1 MYEKTIAMKF
11 NQYLWNL
18 YKNSPEG
25 KSAISAFSDRKE
37 WIEEV
42 RLFEKYNPK
51 IKDAF
56 NVEVI
61 CSILEDFWCYKVS
74 EYEGTELKSLDDAG
88 KLYEEIISTGLII
101 ETEEILNIGD
111 FDRMLE
117 FVPFLSMELNYLY
130 GEYFFPYLYINELF
144 HLEKLADYFEIEL
157 PSIPKKPDYKAR
169 CMYYWELCKVFYQFR
184 TENGLSPDELSAFM
198 YDYVPNL
205 LTKEDNTEMPK
216 PSAAWF
222 IGGLIEGYG
231 KEWTIGFWQ
240 TNKETKKGDIL
251 IHYETFPVSAIT
263 CLWRAQTDG
272 IVDPFF
278 HYYSNTYIGGRI
290 EIPHITLN
298 ELKADEYFSDH
309 PLVRKNFQGVNG
321 WPVTGKDYAELLRV
335 IDAKGFDISVIP
347 QIYAPS
353 LPEGIVIKE
362 EKDVEKKLLEP
373 LLNEMGWYEYRDY
386 VRQLPIH
393 AGRGHRIFPD
403 YALHYDNKPEEEKA
417 KVLIE
422 AKCYMKSNQEIE
434 AAFLQAFSY
443 AKLLLSSIIVLCD
456 KECILVYDNKNGFSR
471 NRYKKYYWEDMR
483 NPDLYNEL
491 KNNLKR

>member
-1 MYEKTIAMKF
+1 MKF

-18 YKNSPEG
+18 YKNSPDG

-37 WIEEV
+37 WIEEE

-51 IKDAF
+51 IKDGF
-56 NVEVI
+56 NSEMI
-61 CSILEDFWCYKVS
+61 CGILEDFWCYKVS
-74 EYEGTELKSLDDAG
+74 EYEGTILKSLDDAG

-101 ETEEILNIGD
+101 ETEEVLRIGD
-111 FDRMLE
+111 FDQMLGYI
-117 FVPFLSMELNYLY
+117 PLLSMELNYMF

-157 PSIPKKPDYKAR
+157 PPIPKKADYKAR
-169 CMYYWELCKVFYQFR
+169 CMYYWELCKVFYRFR

-198 YDYVPNL
+198 YDYAPNVL
-205 LTKEDNTEMPK
+205 GTEEKGKMPQ

-231 KEWTIGFWQ
+231 THWTTGFWQ
-240 TNKETKKGDIL
+240 TNMDTKRGDIL
-251 IHYETFPVSAIT
+251 VHYETSPVSAIT
-263 CLWRAQTDG
+263 CLWIAQTDG
-272 IVDPFF
+272 VVDPFF
-278 HYYSNTYIGGRI
+278 HYYSNTYIGDRI
-290 EIPHITLN
+290 AIPKISLKD
-298 ELKADEYFSDH
+298 LKADGYFSNH
-309 PLVRKNFQGVNG
+309 PLVRKNLQGVNG
-321 WPVTGKDYAELLRV
+321 WPVSGKDYSELLRMLA
-335 IDAKGFDISVIP
+335 AKGFDTSALP
-347 QIYAPS
+347 QIYTPS
-353 LPEGIVIKE
+353 LPEGVTVNNE
-362 EKDVEKKLLEP
+362 RDVEVNLLEP
-373 LLNEMGWYEYRDY
+373 LLNSMGWYEHKDY

-422 AKCYMKSNQEIE
+422 AKYHMKNNQEIE

-443 AKLLLSSIIVLCD
+443 AKLLLSSVIILCD
-456 KECILVYDNKNGFSR
+456 KECILVYESKKGFSR
-471 NRYKKYYWEDMR
+471 SRYKKYYWEDMR

-491 KNNLKR
+491 KNKLTI

>member
-1 MYEKTIAMKF
+1 MKF
-11 NQYLWNL
+11 NQYLWKL
-18 YKNSPEG
+18 YKDSPEG
-25 KSAISAFSDRKE
+25 KSAISAFLERKE
-37 WIEEV
+37 WIEEQQ
-42 RLFEKYNPK
+42 LFEKYNPT
-51 IKDAF
+51 IKVSF
-56 NVEVI
+56 NAEMI
-61 CSILEDFWCYKVS
+61 CGILEDFWCYKVS
-74 EYEGTELKSLDDAG
+74 EYEGAELRSLDNAG

-101 ETEEILNIGD
+101 ESEEVLKIGD

-117 FVPFLSMELNYLY
+117 YIPFLSMELNYSF
-130 GEYFFPYLYINELF
+130 GEYFFPYIYIDEFYQLT
-144 HLEKLADYFEIEL
+144 KLADYFEIEL
-157 PSIPKKPDYKAR
+157 PPIPKKSDYKAR
-169 CMYYWELCKVFYQFR
+169 CMYYWELCKVFFRFR
-184 TENGLSPDELSAFM
+184 TENGLSPDEFSAFM
-198 YDYVPNL
+198 YDYAPNIL
-205 LTKEDNTEMPK
+205 GTEEKSKMPK

-231 KEWTIGFWQ
+231 THWTTGFWQ
-240 TNKETKKGDIL
+240 SNKDTKKGDIL
-251 IHYETFPVSAIT
+251 IHYETPPVSAIT

-290 EIPHITLN
+290 EIPHITLK

-393 AGRGHRIFPD
+393 AGREHRIFPD

-422 AKCYMKSNQEIE
+422 AKCYMKNNQEVE

-443 AKLLLSSIIVLCD
+443 AKLLLSSVIVLCD
-456 KECILVYDNKNGFSR
+456 KECILVYENKDGFSR
-471 NRYKKYYWEDMR
+471 SHYKKYYWEDMK
-483 NPDLYNEL
+483 NSDLYNEL
-491 KNNLKR
+491 RNILNI

>member
-1 MYEKTIAMKF
+1 MKF
-11 NQYLWNL
+11 NQYIWNL

-25 KSAISAFSDRKE
+25 KSAIFAFSDRKE
-37 WIEEV
+37 WIEEEQ
-42 RLFEKYNPK
+42 LFEKYNPK
-51 IKDAF
+51 IKDSF
-56 NVEVI
+56 NPEII
-61 CSILEDFWCYKVS
+61 CEILEDFWCYNVS
-74 EYEGTELKSLDDAG
+74 EYEGIELDSLDDAG
-88 KLYEEIISTGLII
+88 KLYEEIISTGLTI
-101 ETEEILNIGD
+101 ESEEILKIGD

-117 FVPFLSMELNYLY
+117 YVPFLSMELNYLF
-130 GEYFFPYLYINELF
+130 GEYFFPYIYIDEF
-144 HLEKLADYFEIEL
+144 YQVTRLADYFEIEL
-157 PSIPKKPDYKAR
+157 PPIPKKPDYKAR

-184 TENGLSPDELSAFM
+184 IENGLSPDELSACM
-198 YDYVPNL
+198 YDYVPNIL
-205 LTKEDNTEMPK
+205 GGNDKTEIPK

-222 IGGLIEGYG
+222 IGGPIKGYG
-231 KEWTIGFWQ
+231 THWTTGFWQ
-240 TNKETKKGDIL
+240 SNKDTKKGDIL
-251 IHYETFPVSAIT
+251 IHYETSPVSAIT

-290 EIPHITLN
+290 EIPHITLK
-298 ELKADEYFSDH
+298 ELKIDEYFSDH

-321 WPVTGKDYAELLRV
+321 WEVTGKDYAELMRM
-335 IDAKGFDISVIP
+335 IEAKGFDISVLP

-373 LLNEMGWYEYRDY
+373 LLNEMGWYEHRDY

-422 AKCYMKSNQEIE
+422 AKCYMKNNQEVE

-443 AKLLLSSIIVLCD
+443 AKLLLSSVIVLCD
-456 KECILVYDNKNGFSR
+456 KECILVYENKDGFSR
-471 NRYKKYYWEDMR
+471 SHYKKYYWEDMK
-483 NPDLYNEL
+483 NSDLYNEL
-491 KNNLKR
+491 RHILNI

>member
-1 MYEKTIAMKF
+1 MKF
-11 NQYLWNL
+11 NQYIWNL

-25 KSAISAFSDRKE
+25 RSAISAFSDRKE
-37 WIEEV
+37 WIEEE

-51 IKDAF
+51 IKDSF
-56 NVEVI
+56 NPEII
-61 CSILEDFWCYKVS
+61 CEILEDFWCYKVS
-74 EYEGTELKSLDDAG
+74 EYEGTEFDSLDDAG
-88 KLYEEIISTGLII
+88 KLYEEIISSGLTI
-101 ETEEILNIGD
+101 ESEEILKIGD

-117 FVPFLSMELNYLY
+117 YVPFLSMELNYLFS
-130 GEYFFPYLYINELF
+130 EYFFPYIYIDEF
-144 HLEKLADYFEIEL
+144 HQVTRLADHFEIEL
-157 PSIPKKPDYKAR
+157 PPIPKKPDYKAR

-184 TENGLSPDELSAFM
+184 TGNGLSPEELSAFM
-198 YDYVPNL
+198 YDYVPNVL
-205 LTKEDNTEMPK
+205 GDDDRKEMPK

-222 IGGLIEGYG
+222 IGGPIKGYG
-231 KEWTIGFWQ
+231 THWTTGFWQ
-240 TNKETKKGDIL
+240 SNKDTKKGDIL
-251 IHYETFPVSAIT
+251 IHYETSPVSAIT

-290 EIPHITLN
+290 EIPHITLK

-321 WPVTGKDYAELLRV
+321 WPVTGKDYTELMRM
-335 IDAKGFDISVIP
+335 IEAKGFDISVLP

-353 LPEGIVIKE
+353 FPEGIVIKE

-373 LLNEMGWYEYRDY
+373 LLNEMGWYEHRDY

-403 YALHYDNKPEEEKA
+403 YALHYDNKPEEERA

-422 AKCYMKSNQEIE
+422 AKCYMKNNQEVE

-443 AKLLLSSIIVLCD
+443 ARLLLSSVIVLCD
-456 KECILVYDNKNGFSR
+456 KECILVYENKDGFSR
-471 NRYKKYYWEDMR
+471 SCYKKYYWEDMKD
-483 NPDLYNEL
+483 PDLYNEL
-491 KNNLKR
+491 KNKFKP